1 MIAVMTPAP
10 ETRCSRNWAGSFN
23 SPAEREK
30 LYPQLMV
37 GILNPA
43 LSAQTLRHEAVTNEI
58 PIPSFMF

>member
-1 MIAVMTPAP
+1 MIAVIIPAR
-10 ETRCSRNWAGSFN
+10 ETRHSRNGDGRFN
-23 SPAEREK
+23 SPAERER

-43 LSAQTLRHEAVTNEI
+43 LSANMLRNEAVTNEI